1 MKLTI
6 SATLTDEQ
14 VLILAKA
21 KWRSEKVWVGES
33 DDMSTKVE
41 VNNPQTASDFV
52 VAVYQSMIVDDATKI
67 FTDYRTEELKKQIAQ
82 TWELVKTDVTS
93 AITSSIE

>member
-1 MKLTI
+1 
-6 SATLTDEQ
+6 
-14 VLILAKA
+14 
-21 KWRSEKVWVGES
+21 
-33 DDMSTKVE
+33 MSTKVE

-82 TWELVKTDVTS
+82 T
-93 AITSSIE
+93 